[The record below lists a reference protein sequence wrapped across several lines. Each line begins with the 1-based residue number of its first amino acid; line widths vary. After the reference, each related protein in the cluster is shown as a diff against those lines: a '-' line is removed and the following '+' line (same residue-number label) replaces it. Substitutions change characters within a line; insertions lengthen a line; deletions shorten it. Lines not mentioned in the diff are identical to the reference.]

1 MNKKLFCSLAI
12 LGLAFSALQS
22 QMSQAQSIS
31 DRSPG
36 RLYLTNVSQASNST
50 AISTATATHG
60 MGANPEAAVQ
70 GPEKQKTYKFR
81 SVDYPGATDTYLD
94 DYDAGMAVGEF
105 YYPSADDYFYFSG
118 NAYHLLNIPG
128 ASGAEINSINSSR
141 QMAGAYQD
149 SGGNNHGFVYDG
161 TNLITIDVPGAT
173 DTYARKISDSGLIV
187 GFYYTSKGVQRGFL
201 DKNGTFSDI
210 NFPHSSA
217 TYANGVNSSGD
228 IAGSYND
235 SQGGA
240 HGFLLSD
247 GMYSSIDFPGAKGT
261 FGYDINDAGTIA
273 GSYEAGTEQGFIYAG
288 GVFTTVDV
296 PGAMS
301 TTLLRIKN
309 NQNVVGYL
317 EDSLGEIHGF
327 IGK

>member
-1 MNKKLFCSLAI
+1 MNKKLFHSLAI
-12 LGLAFSALQS
+12 LGLVFSASQS
-22 QMSQAQSIS
+22 RMSMAQSTS
-31 DRSPG
+31 DRSG
-36 RLYLTNVSQASNST
+36 RQYITGVGHAAYSPAILATTASR
-50 AISTATATHG
+50 
-60 MGANPEAAVQ
+60 GADANADAVDLE
-70 GPEKQKTYKFR
+70 PAKQKTYKFR
-81 SVDYPGATDTYLD
+81 SVDYPGATQTYLD
-94 DYDAGMAVGEF
+94 DYDAGTAVGEF

-128 ASGAEINSINSSR
+128 APGAEINSINSSR
-141 QMAGAYQD
+141 QMAGAYED
-149 SGGNNHGFVYDG
+149 SGGKEHGFVYDG
-161 TNLITIDVPGAT
+161 KSLITIDAPGAT
-173 DTYARKISDSGLIV
+173 ETYARKISDSGLIV
-187 GFYYTSKGVQRGFL
+187 GFYYNSKGVQHGFL
-201 DKNGTFSDI
+201 DKNGTFTDI

-217 TYANGVNSSGD
+217 TYANGVNSNGD

-240 HGFLLSD
+240 HAFLLSN
-247 GMYSSIDFPGAKGT
+247 GMYSSIDFPNAKGT

-273 GSYEAGTEQGFIYAG
+273 GTYEAGSEHGFTYAG